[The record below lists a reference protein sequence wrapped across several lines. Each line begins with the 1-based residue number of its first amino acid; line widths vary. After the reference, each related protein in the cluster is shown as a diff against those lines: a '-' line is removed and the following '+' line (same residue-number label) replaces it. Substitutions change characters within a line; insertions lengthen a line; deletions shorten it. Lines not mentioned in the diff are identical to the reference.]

1 MVYKIKIN
9 IDAVFIHARTLQKLN
24 VKECIETNCGDLEEM
39 ERIAE
44 EYDIEVSVDSNS
56 PDYEKKLVEAI
67 GEMLRLKAVVR
78 VNKISDTLREIYLK
92 DMNGVIE
99 LGGYMLN
106 AKEFCGMKIQRVAVD
121 IKERV

>member
-1 MVYKIKIN
+1 MYKIKVEEE
-9 IDAVFIHARTLQKLN
+9 AVFIHSRTMQRLN

-39 ERIAE
+39 ERVAE
-44 EYDIEVSVDSNS
+44 EYDVKINVDSNS
-56 PDYEKKLVEAI
+56 PEYEKKLVEAI
-67 GEMLRLKAVVR
+67 GEMLRLKAVER

-106 AKEFCGMKIQRVAVD
+106 AKEFCGMKIQRIVVD
-121 IKERV
+121 IKERI

>member
-24 VKECIETNCGDLEEM
+24 IKECIETDCGDLEEM
-39 ERIAE
+39 ERVAE
-44 EYDIEVSVDSNS
+44 EYDIEINVDSNS
-56 PDYEKKLVEAI
+56 SEYEKKLIEAI
-67 GEMLRLKAVVR
+67 GEMLRLKAVDR

-106 AKEFCGMKIQRVAVD
+106 AKEFCCIKIQRIAVD

>member
-1 MVYKIKIN
+1 MYKIKVEEE
-9 IDAVFIHARTLQKLN
+9 AVFIHSRTMQRLN

-39 ERIAE
+39 ERVAE
-44 EYDIEVSVDSNS
+44 EYDVEINVDSNS
-56 PDYEKKLVEAI
+56 PEYEKKLVEAI
-67 GEMLRLKAVVR
+67 GEMLRLKAVER

-106 AKEFCGMKIQRVAVD
+106 AKEFCGMKIQRIAVD
-121 IKERV
+121 IKERI